1 MRKAHSVVHQA
12 TGTLMINLNKYE
24 QEEYDSYTKDQV
36 YEAFLS
42 ENLARINL
50 QEQLK
55 RAERSLAAL
64 RYDKKH
70 FEEMYFREL
79 VKKVIP
85 VVDDE
90 NLDLFFSMQHQI
102 IWVGKG
108 FIGIQYIDGKRF
120 VAYLYN
126 ANSYNTSKQIVRFF
140 KGQEVYYVYEKDA
153 DYYKNNSKQY
163 GDVMRVMI

>member
-1 MRKAHSVVHQA
+1 MWSV
-12 TGTLMINLNKYE
+12 GKEMIGLNKYE

-55 RAERSLAAL
+55 RAERNLAAL
-64 RYDKKH
+64 RYDKNH

-79 VKKVIP
+79 VKRTIP
-85 VVDDE
+85 EVDDE
-90 NLDLFFSMQHQI
+90 NLDIFFSMQHQI
-102 IWVGKG
+102 IWIGKG
-108 FIGIQYIDGKRF
+108 YIGIQYIEGKRF

-126 ANSYNTSKQIVRFF
+126 ANSYNTSKLIVKFF
-140 KGQEVYYVYEKDA
+140 KGEEIYYNHRENANCYR
-153 DYYKNNSKQY
+153 NNSEPY
-163 GDVMRVMI
+163 GEVMKIVL